1 MFISSLEASVGVV
14 LIMAL
19 GYFLSR
25 SGMFQERE
33 RMMMSKLVIN
43 VTLPATIL
51 SSFQNYFSRVELT
64 ELLPVFLVT
73 VATMVLSLFLTWL
86 IALIIRVPNRRR
98 GQFMQSAVTSNSSFI
113 GFPMVESVFGA
124 AGNPPMVLLYFGQT
138 LFTNTVGVMLTR
150 RDAGVINGGGEKQQ
164 IGKILKGMVTPPTIT
179 IILSVVLALLGIVLP
194 RFLMIAVDSV
204 GKVTSPMALL
214 FVGSVIYNMGF
225 KNMKPERGV
234 IAAVIFRLVI
244 SVVIIV
250 ALSLLVGMDPFY
262 IEVMALQFGL
272 SSAVQPVTM
281 SKAYGAD
288 TDYSTKLLLY
298 SVVGSV
304 VTVPLVMMAVEM
316 IVGA

>member
-51 SSFQNYFSRVELT
+51 SSFQNYFSREELT

-98 GQFMQSAVTSNSSFI
+98 GQFMQGAVTSNSSFI

-234 IAAVIFRLVI
+234 IA
-244 SVVIIV
+244 VVIIV